1 MEKIIIVITNEGVLM
16 DDLPNQNIDQA
27 HLNMI
32 EIIALPTIFFNKI
45 DSQEVR
51 ESFKRLS
58 SGFYDYCIFLSSNA
72 VKIFFEIAKNE
83 YNYERIMEE
92 LNKINIIVI
101 GPKTK
106 KTLQGYGFE
115 PMLGSSTNIIDKIID
130 KKYSSSEIIEF
141 LENLERE
148 CKSEYQKE
156 IPKILM
162 PRSAES
168 IKSNNYIDTKFKY
181 IILDQ
186 VFLYETREN
195 KNVSNSVEWKKLLE
209 LPNRDEKTFLIFT
222 SPSTVRSF
230 FKIIYHQFSQ
240 LSESKNE
247 REVLQALKVNKVISI
262 GPKTSLELKKNK
274 IDFMESSEYT
284 INGALE
290 SLLRLIK

>member
-1 MEKIIIVITNEGVLM
+1 MITNEGVLM

>member
-16 DDLPNQNIDQA
+16 NDLQNQNIDQA
-27 HLNMI
+27 HLNRI
-32 EIIALPTIFFNKI
+32 ELIALPTILFNKI

-58 SGFYDYCIFLSSNA
+58 SGFYNYCIFLSSNA

-83 YNYERIMEE
+83 HNYERIIEE
-92 LNKINIIVI
+92 LNKISIIVI
-101 GPKTK
+101 GPRTK
-106 KTLQGYGFE
+106 KILQGYGFE
-115 PMLGSSTNIIDKIID
+115 SKLGSSINIID
-130 KKYSSSEIIEF
+130 KKYSTSEIIEF

-168 IKSNNYIDTKFKY
+168 VRSNNYIDTKFKY

-195 KNVSNSVEWKKLLE
+195 KNVSNSVEWKRLLE
-209 LPNRDEKTFLIFT
+209 LPNRNEKAFLIFT

-240 LSESKNE
+240 LSDRKNE
-247 REVLQALKVNKVISI
+247 REVLQALNVNKVVSI
-262 GPKTSLELKKNK
+262 GPKTSLELRKNK

-284 INGALE
+284 INGAIE

>member
-1 MEKIIIVITNEGVLM
+1 MITNEGVLT
-16 DDLPNQNIDQA
+16 DDIQNQNIDQA
-27 HLNMI
+27 HLDKI
-32 EIIALPTIFFNKI
+32 ELIALPTISFNKI

-58 SGFYDYCIFLSSNA
+58 SGFYNYCIFLSSNA
-72 VKIFFEIAKNE
+72 VKIFFEIAKTQH
-83 YNYERIMEE
+83 NYERIMEE

-106 KTLQGYGFE
+106 KILQGYGFKSK
-115 PMLGSSTNIIDKIID
+115 LGSSTNIID

-148 CKSEYQKE
+148 CKTEYQKE

-168 IKSNNYIDTKFKY
+168 VKSNNYIDMKFKY

-186 VFLYETREN
+186 VFFYETREN
-195 KNVSNSVEWKKLLE
+195 QNVSNSEEWKKLLE
-209 LPNRDEKTFLIFT
+209 SPDRVEKTFLIFT

-240 LSESKNE
+240 LSDRKNE
-247 REVLQALKVNKVISI
+247 REVLQALNVNKVVSI

-290 SLLRLIK
+290 SLLRLIKQ

>member
-16 DDLPNQNIDQA
+16 NDIQNQNIDQG
-27 HLNMI
+27 HLDNI
-32 EIIALPTIFFNKI
+32 ELIALPIININKI
-45 DSQEVR
+45 DSQEVK
-51 ESFKRLS
+51 ESFKKLS
-58 SGFYDYCIFLSSNA
+58 NGYYNYCIFLSSNA
-72 VKIFFEIAKNE
+72 VRIFFDMAKNE
-83 YNYERIMEE
+83 HNYKRIMDE

-106 KTLQGYGFE
+106 KILQNYGFE
-115 PMLGSSTNIIDKIID
+115 SKLGSSTTNMND

-148 CKSEYQKE
+148 YKTKHQKE

-168 IKSNNYIDTKFKY
+168 IKSNNYINTKFKY

-186 VFLYETREN
+186 VFFYETSEN
-195 KNVSNSVEWKKLLE
+195 KNASNSVQWKKLLE
-209 LPNRDEKTFLIFT
+209 LPNHIEKTFLIFT

-230 FKIIYHQFSQ
+230 FKIMQTQFSQ
-240 LSESKNE
+240 ISDHKSE
-247 REVLQALKVNKVISI
+247 REIIQVLNVNKVISI

-274 IDFMESSEYT
+274 IDFTESSEYT

-290 SLLRLIK
+290 LILRLIK

>member
-1 MEKIIIVITNEGVLM
+1 VITNEGVLM
-16 DDLPNQNIDQA
+16 DDIQNQNIDQA
-27 HLNMI
+27 QLDKI
-32 EIIALPTIFFNKI
+32 ELIALPTISFNKI

-58 SGFYDYCIFLSSNA
+58 RGYYNYCIFLSTNA
-72 VKIFFEIAKNE
+72 VKIFFEIAKNQH
-83 YNYERIMEE
+83 NYERITKE
-92 LNKINIIVI
+92 LNKIDMIVV

-106 KTLQGYGFE
+106 KILQGYGFKSK
-115 PMLGSSTNIIDKIID
+115 LGSSTNIVD

-148 CKSEYQKE
+148 YKTEYQKE

-168 IKSNNYIDTKFKY
+168 VKSNNYIDTRFKY
-181 IILDQ
+181 IKLDQ
-186 VFLYETREN
+186 VFFYETREN
-195 KNVSNSVEWKKLLE
+195 KNVSNSEEWKKLLE
-209 LPNRDEKTFLIFT
+209 LPNRVEKTFLIFT

-230 FKIIYHQFSQ
+230 FKIIYNQFSQ
-240 LSESKNE
+240 LSDSKNE
-247 REVLQALKVNKVISI
+247 REMLQALNINRVVSI
-262 GPKTSLELKKNK
+262 GPKTSFELKKYK

-284 INGALE
+284 IDGALI

>member
-1 MEKIIIVITNEGVLM
+1 LEKIIIVITNEGVLM
-16 DDLPNQNIDQA
+16 DDLQNQNIDQA
-27 HLNMI
+27 HLNRI
-32 EIIALPTIFFNKI
+32 ELIALPTISFNKI

-58 SGFYDYCIFLSSNA
+58 SGFYNYCIFLSSNA

-83 YNYERIMEE
+83 HNYERIIEE
-92 LNKINIIVI
+92 LNQISIIVI

-115 PMLGSSTNIIDKIID
+115 SKLGSSTNIID

-148 CKSEYQKE
+148 CKLEYQKE

-168 IKSNNYIDTKFKY
+168 VRSDNYIDTKFKY

-195 KNVSNSVEWKKLLE
+195 KNVSNSVEWKRLLE
-209 LPNRDEKTFLIFT
+209 LANRNEKTFLIFT

-240 LSESKNE
+240 LSDRKN
-247 REVLQALKVNKVISI
+247 
-262 GPKTSLELKKNK
+262 
-274 IDFMESSEYT
+274 
-284 INGALE
+284 
-290 SLLRLIK
+290 

>member
-1 MEKIIIVITNEGVLM
+1 MITNEGVLM
-16 DDLPNQNIDQA
+16 NDIQNQNIDQV
-27 HLNMI
+27 HSDKI
-32 EIIALPTIFFNKI
+32 ELIALPTISVNKI

-58 SGFYDYCIFLSSNA
+58 NGLYNYCIFLSSNA
-72 VKIFFEIAKNE
+72 VKIFFEMAKNE
-83 YNYERIMEE
+83 HNYERIIKE

-106 KTLQGYGFE
+106 KILRGYGFDSKI
-115 PMLGSSTNIIDKIID
+115 GSSTNIID

-148 CKSEYQKE
+148 CKTRYPKE

-168 IKSNNYIDTKFKY
+168 VKSNNYINTKFKY

-186 VFLYETREN
+186 VFFYETREN
-195 KNVSNSVEWKKLLE
+195 KNVSNSEEWKKLME
-209 LPNRDEKTFLIFT
+209 LPNRVEKAFLIFT

-240 LSESKNE
+240 ISDRKSE
-247 REVLQALKVNKVISI
+247 REVLQALNVNKVVSI

-274 IDFMESSEYT
+274 IDFTESSEYT
-284 INGALE
+284 IDGALE

>member
-1 MEKIIIVITNEGVLM
+1 MEEIIIVITNEGVLT
-16 DDLPNQNIDQA
+16 DDMQNQDIDQA
-27 HLNMI
+27 QLDKI
-32 EIIALPTIFFNKI
+32 EWIALPTVTFNKI
-45 DSQEVR
+45 DSQEVT

-72 VKIFFEIAKNE
+72 VKIFFEIAKNQH
-83 YNYERIMEE
+83 NYERIIEE
-92 LNKINIIVI
+92 LNKINIMVI

-106 KTLQGYGFE
+106 KTLQGYGFKSK
-115 PMLGSSTNIIDKIID
+115 LGSSANIID

-141 LENLERE
+141 LENLDRE
-148 CKSEYQKE
+148 GKTEYQKE

-168 IKSNNYIDTKFKY
+168 VKSSNYIDTKFEHL
-181 IILDQ
+181 ILDQ
-186 VFLYETREN
+186 VFFYETREN
-195 KNVSNSVEWKKLLE
+195 KNASYSEEWKKLLE
-209 LPNRDEKTFLIFT
+209 LPDRGEKIFLIFT

-240 LSESKNE
+240 FSDGKNE
-247 REVLQALKVNKVISI
+247 REVLQDLNINKVVSI

-284 INGALE
+284 INGAVE

>member
-1 MEKIIIVITNEGVLM
+1 LEKIIIVVTNEGVLM
-16 DDLPNQNIDQA
+16 NDIQNQNIDQV
-27 HLNMI
+27 HLDKI
-32 EIIALPTIFFNKI
+32 ELIALPIISVNKI

-58 SGFYDYCIFLSSNA
+58 NGLYNYCIFLSSNA
-72 VKIFFEIAKNE
+72 VKIFFEMAKNE
-83 YNYERIMEE
+83 HNYERIIKE

-106 KTLQGYGFE
+106 KILQGYGFDSKI
-115 PMLGSSTNIIDKIID
+115 GSSTNIID

-148 CKSEYQKE
+148 CKTKHPKE

-168 IKSNNYIDTKFKY
+168 VKSNNYINTKFKY

-186 VFLYETREN
+186 VFFYETREN
-195 KNVSNSVEWKKLLE
+195 KNVSNSEEWKKLME
-209 LPNRDEKTFLIFT
+209 LPNRVEKTFLIFT

-240 LSESKNE
+240 ISDRKSE
-247 REVLQALKVNKVISI
+247 REVLQALNVNKVVSI

-274 IDFMESSEYT
+274 IDFTESSEYT
-284 INGALE
+284 IDGALE

>member
-1 MEKIIIVITNEGVLM
+1 LEKIIIVITNEWLLM
-16 DDLPNQNIDQA
+16 NDIQNQNIDQD
-27 HLNMI
+27 HLDNI
-32 EIIALPTIFFNKI
+32 KLIALPIIDINKI
-45 DSQEVR
+45 DSQEVK

-58 SGFYDYCIFLSSNA
+58 NGFYNYCIFLSSNA
-72 VKIFFEIAKNE
+72 VRIFFDMAKNE
-83 YNYERIMEE
+83 HNYEIIMDE
-92 LNKINIIVI
+92 LNKTNIIAI

-106 KTLQGYGFE
+106 KILQNYGFE
-115 PMLGSSTNIIDKIID
+115 SKLGSSTTNIND

-148 CKSEYQKE
+148 YKTKYQKE

-168 IKSNNYIDTKFKY
+168 IKSNNYINAKFKY

-186 VFLYETREN
+186 VFFYEISEN
-195 KNVSNSVEWKKLLE
+195 KNVSNSENWKELLQ
-209 LPNRDEKTFLIFT
+209 LPNRMEKTFLIFT

-230 FKIIYHQFSQ
+230 FKIMYTQFSQ
-240 LSESKNE
+240 ISNHKSQ
-247 REVLQALKVNKVISI
+247 REVIQALNVNKVISI

-274 IDFMESSEYT
+274 IDYTESSEYT

-290 SLLRLIK
+290 LILRLIK

>member
-1 MEKIIIVITNEGVLM
+1 MITNEGVLM
-16 DDLPNQNIDQA
+16 NDIQNQNIDQG
-27 HLNMI
+27 HLDNI
-32 EIIALPTIFFNKI
+32 ELIALPIININKI
-45 DSQEVR
+45 DSQEVK
-51 ESFKRLS
+51 ESFKKLS
-58 SGFYDYCIFLSSNA
+58 NAYYNYCIFLSSNA
-72 VKIFFEIAKNE
+72 VRIFFDMAKNE
-83 YNYERIMEE
+83 HNYKRIMDE

-106 KTLQGYGFE
+106 KILQNYGFE
-115 PMLGSSTNIIDKIID
+115 SKLGSSTTNMND

-148 CKSEYQKE
+148 YKTKHQKE

-168 IKSNNYIDTKFKY
+168 IKSNNYINTKFKY

-186 VFLYETREN
+186 VFFYETSEN
-195 KNVSNSVEWKKLLE
+195 KNVSHSDDWKELLE
-209 LPNRDEKTFLIFT
+209 LPNRTEKTFLIFT

-230 FKIIYHQFSQ
+230 FKIMHTQFSQ
-240 LSESKNE
+240 ISNHKSE
-247 REVLQALKVNKVISI
+247 REVIQALNVNKVISI

-274 IDFMESSEYT
+274 IDFTESSEYT

-290 SLLRLIK
+290 SILRLIK